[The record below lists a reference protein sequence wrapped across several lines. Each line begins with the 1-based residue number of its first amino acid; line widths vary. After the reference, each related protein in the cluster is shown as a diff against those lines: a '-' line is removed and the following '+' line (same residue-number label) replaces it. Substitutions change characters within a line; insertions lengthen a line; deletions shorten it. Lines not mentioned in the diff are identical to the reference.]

1 MKELKQVLEESLT
14 WELTDMILS
23 GPKKTQEIKKIKLR
37 PMVIKDTLYYQAA
50 AYTKTQV
57 FHENISQDQ
66 IVDWAESQIRN
77 VYKQTQIILSDK
89 EYNILSGKKGN
100 VNIKCHLKK
109 KEKVNV
115 QNEKIRAGDIRPAQ
129 DGLENFEPDFSALT
143 HNRVKRYILPEGTPV
158 PFLVDLGVMTKTG
171 EIVKKRY
178 DKYRQINRFLE
189 FIRDILPELPTDR
202 TINVIDFGCGKS
214 YLTFAMYYY
223 LHELEGRDVMM
234 TGLDLKKDV
243 IEQCSRLAK
252 KYGYGGLHFLCGDIA
267 EYEGADQVDLMVTL
281 HACDTATDYALY
293 KAIRWQANVILSVP
307 CCQHELNRQI
317 KNDALAPILSYGI
330 LKERMAA
337 LMTDGMR
344 GQLLE
349 ACGYR
354 TQLLEFIDMEHTP
367 KNILIRAVRKGKKG
381 SMRAYETIAEAM
393 HGDLTLYKLLTRNEQ
408 K

>member
-1 MKELKQVLEESLT
+1 MKDLTQVLGESLT

-23 GPKKTQEIKKIKLR
+23 GPKKAQEIKKIRLR
-37 PMVIKDTLYYQAA
+37 PVVIKDVLYYQAA

-66 IVDWAESQIRN
+66 IMDWAKTQIQN
-77 VYKQTQIILSDK
+77 IYKQTQIILKDK
-89 EYNILSGKKGN
+89 EYQILSGKKGN
-100 VNIKCHLKK
+100 VTIKCHQKK
-109 KEKVNV
+109 TDESKREIKKMGAAVKADVNGCAPC
-115 QNEKIRAGDIRPAQ
+115 K
-129 DGLENFEPDFSALT
+129 PDLASLA

-171 EIVKKRY
+171 EIVRKRY

-189 FIRDILPELPTDR
+189 FIRDILPELPKDR

-223 LHELEGRDVMM
+223 LHELEGRDVVM
-234 TGLDLKKDV
+234 TGLDLKKEV
-243 IEQCSRLAK
+243 IDHCSRLAEA
-252 KYGYGGLHFLCGDIA
+252 YGYEGLHFLCGDIA
-267 EYEGADQVDLMVTL
+267 EYEGADSVDLMVTL

-293 KAIRWQANVILSVP
+293 KAIRWKAGVILSVP
-307 CCQHELNRQI
+307 CCQHELNKQI
-317 KNDALAPILSYGI
+317 KNDALAPVLSYGI

-337 LMTDGMR
+337 LITDGMR

-349 ACGYR
+349 ACGYK

-367 KNILIRAVRKGKKG
+367 KNILIRAVRTGKKS
-381 SMRAYETIAEAM
+381 SMKQYEKVAGEM
-393 HGDLTLYKLLTRNEQ
+393 HGDLTLYKLLTENGQ